1 MKENVT
7 NAFDKLSTYY
17 EHEDIRYSTYN
28 MYYERPTM
36 VNLFPKNLEGL
47 KVLDAGCAAGWY
59 TDYLLSKG
67 AAPTALDISPEMV
80 EATKRRTKG
89 NAEVL
94 CVDLSKELPFESDT
108 FDLIV
113 SSLTLHYLEDWHK
126 TFEEFSRVL
135 TRDGVFIFSVHH
147 PIMDISIQG
156 ANCYNDTEL
165 LVDHWKRNDELI
177 EVQFYRRPLQD
188 IINTTNQ
195 YFSLVEL
202 VEPIPTEQFR
212 ELNPTSYQTLMK
224 RPNFL
229 MIKAINS
236 KT

>member
-17 EHEDIRYSTYN
+17 ENEDISYSAYN
-28 MYYERPTM
+28 MYYERPAM
-36 VNLFPKNLEGL
+36 VNLLPENLKGL
-47 KVLDAGCAAGWY
+47 SVLDAGCAAGWY

-67 AAPTALDISPEMV
+67 AVPTALDISPEMV

-89 NAEVL
+89 KAEVL
-94 CVDLSKELPFESDT
+94 CVDLSKELPFESDA
-108 FDLIV
+108 FDLII
-113 SSLTLHYLEDWHK
+113 SSLTLHYLKDWHK

-135 TRDGVFIFSVHH
+135 RRGGVFIFSIHH
-147 PIMDISIQG
+147 PTMDISLPG
-156 ANCYNDTEL
+156 ASHYFDTEL
-165 LVDHWKRNDELI
+165 LTDYWQRGDELI
-177 EVQFYRRPLQD
+177 EVQFYRRALQD

-195 YFSLVEL
+195 YFSLDQL
-202 VEPIPTEQFR
+202 VEPVPTEQFKAI
-212 ELNPTSYQTLMK
+212 NPTSYQTLMK

-229 MIKAINS
+229 IIKATHS